1 MSTEKESKGSKGR
14 IDWPSRP
21 AARASVQGTVLVVDD
36 VPYMLELASIFLVR
50 TARVITAT
58 SASQALELAR
68 RRRPDL
74 IVSDYQMP
82 GMSGAD
88 LCREA
93 AADPRLCSTPF
104 VMMVSGT
111 HGSERGAAIRAGAT
125 DVLAKP
131 LSRLSLIE
139 VVSRQLGAA
148 RFRSLPRVALEIPV
162 RVTAATG
169 EEIGV
174 VRNVSR
180 GGAFVETPCEL
191 TSLSEVDLRF
201 RLPGSP
207 HLLAASAQVIWSQ
220 PDSSESSGG
229 PEAAGATGTAP
240 AAGESPKHGFGLR
253 FLDIDRDGIRSLDDF
268 VYERVEARHPPAPT
282 AAS

>member
-1 MSTEKESKGSKGR
+1 MSTTKGATGK
-14 IDWPSRP
+14 IDWPSRN
-21 AARASVQGTVLVVDD
+21 ASRSTVQRTVLVVDD
-36 VPYMLELASIFLVR
+36 VPYLLELASLFLAR

-88 LCREA
+88 LCRAA

-104 VMMVSGT
+104 VMLVSGT
-111 HGSERGAAIRAGAT
+111 HGSERGAAIRAGAA

-139 VVSRQLGAA
+139 AVSRQLGGA
-148 RFRSLPRVALEIPV
+148 RYRSLPRVDLEIPV
-162 RVTAATG
+162 RFTAATR

-180 GGAFVETPCEL
+180 GGVFVETPCEL
-191 TSLSEVDLRF
+191 THQSEVDLRF

-207 HLLAASAQVIWSQ
+207 HLLAASAQVIWSE
-220 PDSSESSGG
+220 PVPSDSAG
-229 PEAAGATGTAP
+229 PGSTAGR
-240 AAGESPKHGFGLR
+240 SPRHGFGLR
-253 FLDIDRDGIRSLDDF
+253 FLDIDRAGIRSLDDF
-268 VYERVEARHPPAPT
+268 VFERVAPSSRPSPT
-282 AAS
+282 ATS